1 YLLQVMRYIHRNP
14 LRAGWVEDL
23 EAYPWSSHRGYLST
37 LRKWNWLY
45 KEFILSMLHK
55 EEGKRLE
62 TYHRFVCEEDD
73 VGLLK
78 IYEGKKWPS
87 ILGSKGFVQRI
98 KKRFFVPRQ
107 HPEVPESKV
116 LAPAAADILKVVC
129 AVYGIKRDELLR
141 SQRGRFNEP
150 RNVAIYLTREIRH
163 DTLNE
168 VGRLFR
174 MNRYSSASSA
184 IGRVKAQMEGDR
196 QMQKRIQK
204 IIDNLFM
211 NQTQT

>member
-1 YLLQVMRYIHRNP
+1 
-14 LRAGWVEDL
+14 
-23 EAYPWSSHRGYLST
+23 
-37 LRKWNWLY
+37 
-45 KEFILSMLHK
+45 
-55 EEGKRLE
+55 
-62 TYHRFVCEEDD
+62 
-73 VGLLK
+73 
-78 IYEGKKWPS
+78 
-87 ILGSKGFVQRI
+87 
-98 KKRFFVPRQ
+98 
-107 HPEVPESKV
+107 
-116 LAPAAADILKVVC
+116 
-129 AVYGIKRDELLR
+129 
-141 SQRGRFNEP
+141 
-150 RNVAIYLTREIRH
+150 LTREIRH